1 MLNETIHIV
10 NMGGTTLMTSLR
22 ISQGFLNLKTCEKNI
37 TKKIIKEEEDEI

>member
-22 ISQGFLNLKTCEKNI
+22 ISQGFLNLKLAKKHY
-37 TKKIIKEEEDEI
+37 KKIIKEEEDEI